1 MSVNKM
7 NAISVLKYVLVAGV
21 CILGT
26 TALWSAM
33 HPTMDCPT
41 CTCKCPPGEPG
52 TQGKSGMDCQL
63 FDDDGKLACKYADGT
78 TMKTKIP
85 TKGAFAGKLNEADE
99 EPTYSMVHIMLIGAL
114 TIALLYA
121 LYRSAS
127 VWQIQRKLDV
137 LQSQFPNIAR
147 QLDVLEGEVRSA
159 FAPPSR
165 TNASSVSSS
174 GTGAQSW
181 ATPFRVI
188 LAVLILIVPISI
200 LLLFGNR
207 KNK

>member
-1 MSVNKM
+1 
-7 NAISVLKYVLVAGV
+7 
-21 CILGT
+21 
-26 TALWSAM
+26 
-33 HPTMDCPT
+33 
-41 CTCKCPPGEPG
+41 
-52 TQGKSGMDCQL
+52 MDCQL

-147 QLDVLEGEVRSA
+147 QLEVLEKEVRSS

-174 GTGAQSW
+174 GTGARLGKDVP
-181 ATPFRVI
+181 TPSVIILVFIGVI
-188 LAVLILIVPISI
+188 LPITF
-200 LLLFGNR
+200 LFYVFW
-207 KNK
+207 KPKK